1 MDAFKSLHSISLN
14 KPFSSISPFAKRT
27 AQLVRQTIGTADNL
41 TELPEEYLELERYVD
56 QLKVVYTKLLSVTST
71 YDNESYDYPAN
82 LRETF
87 SEFSKSIQ
95 EKVQNL
101 ATAHSATE
109 VQAAFLKPTSKG
121 VSKTLPHALSR
132 AAMSCSEQL
141 DDSNPLKD
149 VLMIYADAQ
158 DKIGNSRL
166 KQDSR
171 ISESFNGYLT
181 SNLATVFSCA
191 AKARKNVNIRRIDLD
206 SFKSSAKTVKPEKHE
221 QLCRDIEHAEDVFV
235 TAVEEAIQIM
245 KNALEIP
252 ELILQ
257 FREFVD
263 AQLCFHKEAYEILL
277 NLSERLSKM

>member
-1 MDAFKSLHSISLN
+1 MDAFKSLHSINLN
-14 KPFSSISPFAKRT
+14 KSFSGISPLAKRT
-27 AQLVRQTIGTADNL
+27 AQLVRETIGTVDNL
-41 TELPEEYLELERYVD
+41 TELPEEYLELECHVD
-56 QLKVVYTKLLSVTST
+56 QLKVVYSKLLSVTST

-101 ATAHSATE
+101 ASAHSATE

-121 VSKTLPHALSR
+121 VTKTLAHALSR
-132 AAMSCSEQL
+132 AAISSSEQL

-149 VLMIYADAQ
+149 VLIAYADTQ

-171 ISESFNGYLT
+171 ISTSFNEYLA
-181 SNLATVFSCA
+181 SNLSTVFNCV
-191 AKARKNVNIRRIDLD
+191 AKARKNVNVKRIDLD
-206 SFKSSAKTVKPEKHE
+206 SFKSSAKTVRPEKHE
-221 QLCRDIEHAEDVFV
+221 QLCRDIEHAEDAFV
-235 TAVEEAIQIM
+235 TAVEEAMQIM

-257 FREFVD
+257 FKEFID
-263 AQLCFHKEAYEILL
+263 AQLCFHKEAYEVL
-277 NLSERLSKM
+277 